1 MDRLIGSCAFGF
13 TQDGGEVAT
22 MLLAFLLSVSLVDPL
37 LNHEV
42 DGSVS
47 CGLGLGDSGGLGFGG
62 SGGLGS
68 FLHGDSDSIT
78 SSFRGARSQLLAED
92 WG

>member
-22 MLLAFLLSVSLVDPL
+22 LLLAFLLSVSLVDPL

-47 CGLGLGDSGGLGFGG
+47 CGLGLGDSGGLG
-62 SGGLGS
+62 LGS